1 MRYGRG
7 AVRRGDGARSGRED
21 SGNEGRCGLES
32 VGFGR
37 RWVMGWGGGCHNLHA

>member
-7 AVRRGDGARSGRED
+7 AVRRGGAGQGGWG

-32 VGFGR
+32 EGFGR
-37 RWVMGWGGGCHNLHA
+37 RWAMGRGGHNLHV